1 MLENALLKLKHILN
15 GLTDE
20 ELKDYDLWIDTEN
33 KIDAIVVDRTSIT
46 LLTDIE
52 NLKYKEKMW

>member
-1 MLENALLKLKHILN
+1 MLDNALLKLKHILN
-15 GLTDE
+15 GLTDQ

-33 KIDAIVVDRTSIT
+33 KIDAIVVDGAGIV

>member
-1 MLENALLKLKHILN
+1 MLDNALLKLKHILN
-15 GLTDE
+15 GFTDE
-20 ELKDYDLWIDTEN
+20 ELKDCDLWIDTEN
-33 KIDAIVVDRTSIT
+33 KIDAIVVDGANIT

>member
-1 MLENALLKLKHILN
+1 MLDNALLKLKHILN

-33 KIDAIVVDRTSIT
+33 KIDAIVVDGISIN

-52 NLKYKEKMW
+52 KLKYKEKMW

>member
-1 MLENALLKLKHILN
+1 MLENALLKLKYILN

-33 KIDAIVVDRTSIT
+33 KIDAIVVDGASIT

>member
-33 KIDAIVVDRTSIT
+33 KIDAIVVDGASIN

-52 NLKYKEKMW
+52 KLKYKEKMW

>member
-1 MLENALLKLKHILN
+1 MLDNALLKLKHILN
-15 GLTDE
+15 GLTDQ
-20 ELKDYDLWIDTEN
+20 ELRDYDLWIDTEN
-33 KIDAIVVDRTSIT
+33 KIDAIVIDGASIV

>member
-1 MLENALLKLKHILN
+1 MLDNALLKLKHILN
-15 GLTDE
+15 GLTDQ

-33 KIDAIVVDRTSIT
+33 KIDAIVVDGISIN

-52 NLKYKEKMW
+52 KLKYKEKMW

>member
-1 MLENALLKLKHILN
+1 MLENALLKLKYILN

-33 KIDAIVVDRTSIT
+33 KIDAIVVDGTSIT

>member
-1 MLENALLKLKHILN
+1 MLDNALLKLKHILN
-15 GLTDE
+15 GLTDQ

-33 KIDAIVVDRTSIT
+33 KIDAIVVDGTSIT

>member
-33 KIDAIVVDRTSIT
+33 KIDAIVVDGTSIT

>member
-1 MLENALLKLKHILN
+1 MLDNALLKLKHILN
-15 GLTDE
+15 GLTE
-20 ELKDYDLWIDTEN
+20 QELKDYDLWIDTEN
-33 KIDAIVVDRTSIT
+33 KIDAIVVDGTSIT

>member
-1 MLENALLKLKHILN
+1 MLDNALLKLKHILN

-20 ELKDYDLWIDTEN
+20 ELKDYDLWIDTEK
-33 KIDAIVVDRTSIT
+33 KIDAIVVDGISIN

>member
-1 MLENALLKLKHILN
+1 MLDNALLKLKHILN
-15 GLTDE
+15 GLTE
-20 ELKDYDLWIDTEN
+20 QELKDYDLWIDTEN
-33 KIDAIVVDRTSIT
+33 KIDAIVVDETSIT

>member
-1 MLENALLKLKHILN
+1 MLDNALLKLKHILN
-15 GLTDE
+15 GLTEE

-33 KIDAIVVDRTSIT
+33 KIDAIVVDGTSIT

>member
-1 MLENALLKLKHILN
+1 MLDNALLKLKHILN
-15 GLTDE
+15 GLTE
-20 ELKDYDLWIDTEN
+20 EEIRHYDLWIDTEN
-33 KIDAIVVDRTSIT
+33 KVDAIVVDGTSIT

>member
-20 ELKDYDLWIDTEN
+20 ELKDYDLWIDAEN
-33 KIDAIVVDRTSIT
+33 KIDAIVVDGASIT

>member
-33 KIDAIVVDRTSIT
+33 KIDAIVVDGISIN

-52 NLKYKEKMW
+52 KLKYKEKMW

>member
-33 KIDAIVVDRTSIT
+33 KIDAIVVDGASIT

-52 NLKYKEKMW
+52 KLKYKEKMW